1 MNHLQKIDLLRYV
14 LHSSEVDYD
23 PSLKRHVSSCLKC
36 RKSTASLSKK
46 LFLQQKHKTPPK
58 AVLSRILDTFET
70 ISTENVPFHK
80 TPIFKKYA
88 PVAAILAFVLTTGL
102 IVYSR
107 TNESTPLVTQSVK
120 GSATANSKKLV
131 EGKIVNTGFLV
142 ITGKESRLALEGK
155 SVRLKAGSDTSIIIK
170 KAIIDKKTG
179 KTVFDLVI
187 DRGSVSASFDQ
198 DTILKSTLRTPHV
211 KIVSREG
218 SRIVLSVDG
227 DKTQVVV
234 KQGNASLSPT
244 EGKDVVRVEEGFG
257 YTISGSKDG
266 GAANGVTST
275 IEQHEILLSEDD
287 DDDVDVDLGSLF
299 IEN

>member
-1 MNHLQKIDLLRYV
+1 MIHLREKDLLRYV
-14 LHSSEVDYD
+14 LHSSDVDFD
-23 PSLKRHVSSCLKC
+23 PSLKRHVLSCLKC

-46 LFLQQKHKTPPK
+46 LFPRQKFKTPSK
-58 AVLSRILDTFET
+58 AVLSRIVDTYEK
-70 ISTENVPFHK
+70 ISIEKIPFYA
-80 TPIFKKYA
+80 TPLFKKYA
-88 PVAAILAFVLTTGL
+88 PVAAVFSILLTAGL
-102 IVYSR
+102 IAYSMS
-107 TNESTPLVTQSVK
+107 NESTQMVTQSVK
-120 GSATANSKKLV
+120 GSATANSRKLV
-131 EGKIVNTGFLV
+131 EGKVVNTGFLV
-142 ITGKESRLALEGK
+142 ITGKESQLALEGK

-227 DKTQVVV
+227 EKTQVVV

-244 EGKDVVRVEEGFG
+244 EGKEVVQVEEGYG
-257 YTISGSKDG
+257 YTISGSKEG
-266 GAANGVTST
+266 SASKGVSSS
-275 IEQHEILLSEDD
+275 IEQHEISLSDDD